1 MTLATIEPATTI
13 LSPEI
18 EACYN
23 EVMSITLVT
32 KFDIARTKQTDL
44 LGLTLPQLQQWLVE
58 RGEAPFRAKQLYSW
72 LYKHLVTDFSAM
84 TNLPQA
90 LRNRLAQEACIGPMV
105 VRSEL
110 ASKDDRTRKILLELS
125 DGKLIESVLM
135 LYPPIG
141 ARSVAPA
148 KGTGRSTSGRPQGAP
163 LHVSSAGNVVAPL
176 AGARSMTGARATVCV
191 STQAGCAFGC
201 TFCATGQMGFDR
213 HLSAG
218 EIVAQVLFFAR
229 ELRTAPWSAMGDRE
243 DHLSSHEMTSPSTG
257 HGRGDPRGRPQIGRP
272 GVVPPIDHITNI
284 VLMGM
289 GEPLHNYDNVL
300 QALRILNS
308 ADGFNLGARHMTV
321 STVGLIPAIRKLSQE
336 PLQVNLAISLHAP
349 TDEMRSHTM
358 PVNKKYPL
366 KELLAACKDYI
377 AATGRQVT
385 FEYVLLA
392 GVNDTAECAHQLGA
406 LLAPLKQ
413 FAHVNCIPVNATS
426 ADYRPPGGEAIRAF
440 RNILFEHGV
449 SNSVRAERGDDIAAA
464 CGQLRTR
471 FEKSVRKR

>member
-1 MTLATIEPATTI
+1 MPMTPPNANNI
-13 LSPEI
+13 
-18 EACYN
+18 
-23 EVMSITLVT
+23 
-32 KFDIARTKQTDL
+32 KKTDL
-44 LGLTLPQLQQWLVE
+44 FSLTLPEMQQWLVE
-58 RGEAPFRAKQLYSW
+58 RGEPPFRAKQLYSW
-72 LYKHLVTDFSAM
+72 LYQRLVTDFSAM

-90 LRNRLAQEACIGPMV
+90 LRSQLAQEASIGPMV
-105 VRSEL
+105 IRSEL
-110 ASKDDRTRKILLELS
+110 YSKDDRTRKILLELS
-125 DGKLIESVLM
+125 DGRLIESVLM

-141 ARSVAPA
+141 
-148 KGTGRSTSGRPQGAP
+148 G
-163 LHVSSAGNVVAPL
+163 SS
-176 AGARSMTGARATVCV
+176 ARATVCV

-213 HLSAG
+213 HLTAG

-229 ELRTAPWSAMGDRE
+229 QLRDAPWSAKG
-243 DHLSSHEMTSPSTG
+243 LPGSAPS
-257 HGRGDPRGRPQIGRP
+257 
-272 GVVPPIDHITNI
+272 DHITNI

-308 ADGFNLGARHMTV
+308 PDGFNLGARHMTV
-321 STVGLIPAIRKLSQE
+321 STVGLVPAIRKLSQE

-349 TDEMRSHTM
+349 TNELRNLTM
-358 PVNKKYPL
+358 PVNRKYPVE
-366 KELLAACKDYI
+366 ELLAACKDYI
-377 AATGRQVT
+377 DATGRQVT

-392 GVNDTAECAHQLGA
+392 GVNDTAEYAHRLGE

-426 ADYRPPGGEAIRAF
+426 ADYRPPGGEAVRAF

-471 FEKSVRKR
+471 FEKNRNHR

>member
-1 MTLATIEPATTI
+1 MSI
-13 LSPEI
+13 
-18 EACYN
+18 
-23 EVMSITLVT
+23 MSITQPTTNTLN
-32 KFDIARTKQTDL
+32 KTDL

-90 LRNRLAQEACIGPMV
+90 LRSRLAQEASIGPMV
-105 VRSEL
+105 VRTEL
-110 ASKDDRTRKILLELS
+110 SSKDDRTRKILLELS

-141 ARSVAPA
+141 QNSARA
-148 KGTGRSTSGRPQGAP
+148 GRTGRSLRSP
-163 LHVSSAGNVVAPL
+163 LHVSPVGNVVTPL
-176 AGARSMTGARATVCV
+176 AGVRSMTGARATVCV
-191 STQAGCAFGC
+191 STQAGCVFGC

-218 EIVAQVLFFAR
+218 EIVAQVLYFAR
-229 ELRTAPWSAMGDRE
+229 ELRAAPWSAKNQGNRE
-243 DHLSSHEMTSPSTG
+243 G
-257 HGRGDPRGRPQIGRP
+257 HPAEPAS
-272 GVVPPIDHITNI
+272 IDHITNI

-321 STVGLIPAIRKLSQE
+321 STVGLVPAIRKLSQE
-336 PLQVNLAISLHAP
+336 QLQVNLAISLHAP
-349 TDEMRSHTM
+349 TDEMRRQTM
-358 PVNKKYPL
+358 PVNRKYPL

-413 FAHVNCIPVNATS
+413 FAHVNCIPVNTTA
-426 ADYRPPGGEAIRAF
+426 ADYRPPSGEAIRAF

-471 FEKSVRKR
+471 FEKNRKRP

>member
-1 MTLATIEPATTI
+1 MTYFHFR
-13 LSPEI
+13 LSFITVFPET
-18 EACYN
+18 CYN
-23 EVMSITLVT
+23 ETMSVMPKTVSTTNTIQ
-32 KFDIARTKQTDL
+32 KTDL
-44 LGLTLPQLQQWLVE
+44 LGLSLPQLQQWLVE

-72 LYKHLVTDFSAM
+72 LHQRLVTDFAQM

-90 LRNRLAQEACIGPMV
+90 LRSRLAEETSIGPMV

-110 ASKDDRTRKILLELS
+110 HSRDDRTRKILLELA

-135 LYPPIG
+135 LYPPLG
-141 ARSVAPA
+141 EQS
-148 KGTGRSTSGRPQGAP
+148 
-163 LHVSSAGNVVAPL
+163 
-176 AGARSMTGARATVCV
+176 ARATVCV
-191 STQAGCAFGC
+191 SSQAGCAFGC

-218 EIVAQVLFFAR
+218 EIVAQVLYFAR
-229 ELRTAPWSAMGDRE
+229 ELRNAPWTAVGLPGSA
-243 DHLSSHEMTSPSTG
+243 
-257 HGRGDPRGRPQIGRP
+257 
-272 GVVPPIDHITNI
+272 PIDHVTNI

-308 ADGFNLGARHMTV
+308 PEGFNLGARHMTV
-321 STVGLIPAIRKLSQE
+321 STVGLVPAIRKLSQE
-336 PLQVNLAISLHAP
+336 PLQLNLAISLHAP
-349 TDEMRSHTM
+349 TDELRGQTM
-358 PVNKKYPL
+358 PVNRKYPIG
-366 KELLAACKDYI
+366 ELIAACQDYI
-377 AATGRQVT
+377 ATTRRQVT

-392 GVNDTAECAHQLGA
+392 GVNDTPVHAQQLGE

-426 ADYRPPGGEAIRAF
+426 ADYHPPSGDAIRTF
-440 RNILFEHGV
+440 RDILFAHAV

-471 FEKSVRKR
+471 FEKNRSAPPG

>member
-1 MTLATIEPATTI
+1 MT
-13 LSPEI
+13 
-18 EACYN
+18 
-23 EVMSITLVT
+23 ITPINTNT
-32 KFDIARTKQTDL
+32 KTDL
-44 LGLTLPQLQQWLVE
+44 LALTLPQLRAWIVE
-58 RGEAPFRAKQLYSW
+58 HGEAAFRAKQLYNW
-72 LYKHLVTDFSAM
+72 LYQRLSTDFAQMS
-84 TNLPQA
+84 NLPQS
-90 LRNRLAQEACIGPMV
+90 LRELLAREASIGPMI

-110 ASKDDRTRKILLELS
+110 HSKDDRTRKILLELA

-135 LYPPIG
+135 LYPPYG
-141 ARSVAPA
+141 ENS
-148 KGTGRSTSGRPQGAP
+148 
-163 LHVSSAGNVVAPL
+163 
-176 AGARSMTGARATVCV
+176 ARATVCV

-229 ELRTAPWSAMGDRE
+229 ELRSAPWTAAG
-243 DHLSSHEMTSPSTG
+243 LPGST
-257 HGRGDPRGRPQIGRP
+257 
-272 GVVPPIDHITNI
+272 PIDHITNI

-289 GEPLHNYDNVL
+289 GEPLHNYNNVL

-308 ADGFNLGARHMTV
+308 AEGFNLGARHMTV
-321 STVGLIPAIRKLSQE
+321 STVGLVPAIRKLSHE

-349 TDEMRSHTM
+349 TDELRSQTM
-358 PVNKKYPL
+358 PINRKYPVQ
-366 KELLAACKDYI
+366 ELIAACKDYI
-377 AATGRQVT
+377 AATRRQVT

-392 GVNDTAECAHQLGA
+392 GVNDTAEYAHRLGE

-426 ADYRPPGGEAIRAF
+426 ASYRTPGPEAIRAF
-440 RNILFEHGV
+440 RAILFEHGI

-471 FEKSVRKR
+471 FENVQASK

>member
-1 MTLATIEPATTI
+1 MTTTLI
-13 LSPEI
+13 
-18 EACYN
+18 N
-23 EVMSITLVT
+23 TT
-32 KFDIARTKQTDL
+32 QKTDL
-44 LGLTLPQLQQWLVE
+44 LTLTLPQLQQWFVE
-58 RGEAPFRAKQLYSW
+58 RGEPAFRAKQVYSW
-72 LYKHLVTDFSAM
+72 LYQHLSTNFAEM

-90 LRNRLAQEACIGPMV
+90 LRQRLAEEACIGPMI

-110 ASKDDRTRKILLELS
+110 HSKDDRTRKILLELA

-135 LYPPIG
+135 LYPP
-141 ARSVAPA
+141 
-148 KGTGRSTSGRPQGAP
+148 
-163 LHVSSAGNVVAPL
+163 SSE
-176 AGARSMTGARATVCV
+176 SGARATVCV

-218 EIVAQVLFFAR
+218 EIVAQVLYFAR
-229 ELRTAPWSAMGDRE
+229 ELRAAPWTAAGLPESK
-243 DHLSSHEMTSPSTG
+243 
-257 HGRGDPRGRPQIGRP
+257 
-272 GVVPPIDHITNI
+272 PIDHITNI

-308 ADGFNLGARHMTV
+308 PEGFHLGARHMTV
-321 STVGLIPAIRKLSQE
+321 STVGLVPAIRRLSQE

-349 TDEMRSHTM
+349 TDELRQQTM
-358 PVNKKYPL
+358 PVNRKYPL
-366 KELLAACKDYI
+366 QELLAACKDYI
-377 AATGRQVT
+377 SVTRRQVT

-392 GVNDTAECAHQLGA
+392 GVNDTAEHAHGLA
-406 LLAPLKQ
+406 SLLAPLAQ

-426 ADYRPPGGEAIRAF
+426 ASYRPPGPDAIRTF

-471 FEKSVRKR
+471 FEKKQRTEVVAPQT

>member
-1 MTLATIEPATTI
+1 
-13 LSPEI
+13 
-18 EACYN
+18 
-23 EVMSITLVT
+23 MSIMPIIQPNTNT
-32 KFDIARTKQTDL
+32 IIKKTDL
-44 LGLTLPQLQQWLVE
+44 LSLTLPELQQWLVE
-58 RGEAPFRAKQLYSW
+58 RGEAPFRAKQIYHW
-72 LYKHLVTDFSAM
+72 LYQHLVTGFQEM

-90 LRNRLAQEACIGPMV
+90 LRERLAQEASIGPMV

-110 ASKDDRTRKILLELS
+110 HSKDDRTRKVLLELG

-141 ARSVAPA
+141 E
-148 KGTGRSTSGRPQGAP
+148 
-163 LHVSSAGNVVAPL
+163 NN
-176 AGARSMTGARATVCV
+176 ARATVCV

-218 EIVAQVLFFAR
+218 EIVAQVLLFAR
-229 ELRTAPWSAMGDRE
+229 ELRAAPWTAKG
-243 DHLSSHEMTSPSTG
+243 LPGST
-257 HGRGDPRGRPQIGRP
+257 
-272 GVVPPIDHITNI
+272 PIDHITNI

-300 QALRILNS
+300 RALRILNS
-308 ADGFNLGARHMTV
+308 PDGFNLGARHMTV
-321 STVGLIPAIRKLSQE
+321 STVGLVPAIRKLSQE

-349 TDEMRSHTM
+349 TDELRSQTM

-366 KELLAACKDYI
+366 KEVLAACQDYI

-392 GVNDTAECAHQLGA
+392 GVNDTPEHAHQLGE

-426 ADYRPPGGEAIRAF
+426 ADYRPPGGDAIRTF
-440 RNILFEHGV
+440 RNILFEHAV

-471 FEKSVRKR
+471 FIEKARV